1 MSMPRVAAFAWLAAG
16 FLAAGSTATAQSFT
30 FERSFPATAAS
41 RLEVATNRGK
51 ITVRAGT
58 TAELV
63 VTGRVSVRVGW
74 NVPRGAVAMARTT
87 ADDPPIAQID
97 DIVRLGILR
106 DARTRRAVTI
116 AYEVHVPAGT
126 AVVTQSESGE
136 TRVEGVRGAVSVRT
150 QSGAVT
156 LADLGQTRI
165 ETGSGAVSVDGAG
178 PLRVATSSSR
188 ITATRLVSDLY
199 VRTESGRVTAVF
211 AGEGDADVETGSSA
225 ITVHRLNGGLV
236 ASTRSGR
243 VRISSTPSRP
253 WHVITGSSAIE
264 AEFDACAAFS
274 VEAVSGSGS
283 VRTED
288 LAVRGETSKGRVAG
302 SIAAGGPTV
311 TLTSRSGSIT
321 LTSADTHRSPGR
333 RR

>member
-16 FLAAGSTATAQSFT
+16 FLAGGSTATAQSFT

-87 ADDPPIAQID
+87 ADDPPIVQTD
-97 DIVRLGILR
+97 DIVRLGIPR

-116 AYEVHVPAGT
+116 AYEVYVPAGT
-126 AVVTQSESGE
+126 AVATQSESGE

-178 PLRVATSSSR
+178 PLRVTTSSSR
-188 ITATRLVSDLY
+188 ITATRLGAGLY
-199 VRTESGRVTAVF
+199 VRTGSGQVTASF
-211 AGEGDADVETGSSA
+211 DDEGDADVETGSSA
-225 ITVHRLNGGLV
+225 ITVDGLHGGFA

-243 VRISSTPSRP
+243 VRISGRPSRP
-253 WHVITGSSAIE
+253 WRVTTGSSAIE
-264 AEFDACAAFS
+264 AEFAADAAFS
-274 VEAVSGSGS
+274 IEAVSVSGS
-283 VRTED
+283 VRTDKLE
-288 LAVRGETSKGRVAG
+288 VRGETSKGRVVG
-302 SIAAGGPTV
+302 SIAGGGPAV
-311 TLTSRSGSIT
+311 ELTSRSGSIR
-321 LTSADTHRSPGR
+321 LTSAR
-333 RR
+333 